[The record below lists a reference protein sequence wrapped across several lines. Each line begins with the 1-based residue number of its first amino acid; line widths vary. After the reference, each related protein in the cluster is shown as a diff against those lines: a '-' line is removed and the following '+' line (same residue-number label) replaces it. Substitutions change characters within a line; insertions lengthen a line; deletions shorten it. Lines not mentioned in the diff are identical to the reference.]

1 MRLRKI
7 LRWLSC
13 TALLGGL
20 VLSVP
25 LVFGDEEFEKK
36 CARVINVERKVVCGD
51 QSLLVIVQ
59 NICDHAIQTS
69 TCLQRLDKTW
79 DCGLE
84 RNVQPEQKVGRWL
97 CEGTGEYK
105 VLGCSRENPACD
117 AASQ

>member
-1 MRLRKI
+1 M
-7 LRWLSC
+7 
-13 TALLGGL
+13 
-20 VLSVP
+20 LSVP

>member
-7 LRWLSC
+7 LWWMSC
-13 TALLGGL
+13 GTIVGGIAF
-20 VLSVP
+20 SVP
-25 LVFGDEEFEKK
+25 VAFGDEEFDQK

-59 NICDHAIQTS
+59 NICGHAIQIS
-69 TCLQRLDKTW
+69 TCVQKIDKTW

-84 RNVQPEQKVGRWL
+84 RNVQPEQKVGRWI

-105 VLGCSRENPACD
+105 VRGCGRDNPACN
-117 AASQ
+117 AAPQ